1 MRQLLFFVSA
11 FLLLNAGGM
20 FAQSEFTP
28 FFEVGVKSSVNIA
41 RAYISDDDEGSN
53 FLGPVV
59 GVRYLHMQTKN
70 MGFLVEVDY
79 NRLSFSS
86 EGTDY
91 SYSFIHTPFMTR
103 ARFPLGRK
111 HDIGLN
117 AGSYLQMVLDHQDDV
132 VFDRRTLFGL
142 AGGID
147 YGFLLGNMRLSLEG
161 RYHYNLHSNS
171 EDADDMRSGWLEIG
185 LAVSFRSSGKK

>member
-1 MRQLLFFVSA
+1 MRQLLFFVFV
-11 FLLLNAGGM
+11 FLVLNAGRV
-20 FAQSEFTP
+20 FAQNGFTP
-28 FFEVGVKSSVNIA
+28 FFEVGVKSSANIA
-41 RAYISDDDEGSN
+41 TAYISDDPEGSN
-53 FLGPVV
+53 FIGPVV

-70 MGFLVEVDY
+70 MGFLAEVDY

-103 ARFPLGRK
+103 VRFPLGQK

-117 AGSYLQMVLDHQDDV
+117 IGSYLQMILDHHDDV

-147 YGFLLGNMRLSLEG
+147 YGFLIGKMRLSVEG
-161 RYHYNLHSNS
+161 RYHYNLYSNS
-171 EDADDMRSGWLEIG
+171 EDADNMRSSWLEVG
-185 LAVSFRSSGKK
+185 LSVSFRQFRKQ